1 MVIEIDSNITRTVY
15 PGCKN
20 CMASTNILL

>member
-15 PGCKN
+15 PGCKDDWW
-20 CMASTNILL
+20 L